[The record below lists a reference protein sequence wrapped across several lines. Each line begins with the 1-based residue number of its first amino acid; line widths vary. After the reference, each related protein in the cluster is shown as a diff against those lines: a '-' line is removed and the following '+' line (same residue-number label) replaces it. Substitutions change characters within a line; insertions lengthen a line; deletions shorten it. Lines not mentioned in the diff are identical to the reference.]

1 MKKKIARQVYETVL
15 LLFLTMIPFMR
26 ASAQSA
32 RVTLNMKNVPMEQVM
47 NEIEK
52 QTSYLFAVND
62 DVDLERQVTVMAVEE
77 PLKKALDL
85 MVAGSGIRYEV
96 NGSTIFLTRRVEDRP
111 SVLSGRVTDENGEAL
126 PGVSVFVKGIPW
138 RGWFDALVK
147 RSAGM
152 PEFAISFSGVFILIL
167 SVVMIKKFKMCILE
181 NCRFLNDD
189 INNNSVTEKA

>member
-1 MKKKIARQVYETVL
+1 MKKKIARQVNKTVL
-15 LLFLTMIPFMR
+15 LLFLVMIPYMR

-32 RVTLNMKNVPMEQVM
+32 KVTLNMKNVPMEQVM

-111 SVLSGRVTDENGEAL
+111 SVLSGRVTDENGEVRHVA
-126 PGVSVFVKGIPW
+126 
-138 RGWFDALVK
+138 
-147 RSAGM
+147 
-152 PEFAISFSGVFILIL
+152 
-167 SVVMIKKFKMCILE
+167 
-181 NCRFLNDD
+181 
-189 INNNSVTEKA
+189 